1 MGCLLY
7 ALGDDQWDIPALRL
21 LETIIPE
28 HTAIDGFEVH
38 HDFSGIGRRNMPLN
52 ARNVLYGA
60 SMAVSA
66 RSSSRRW
73 SSNWMRPSLDLSAG
87 VSVSLS
93 IRHPSPLSLDKAA

>member
-66 RSSSRRW
+66 RSSSRPW
-73 SSNWMRPSLDLSAG
+73 SQAIGCDLTGPVRRRERERELVDPASFAT
-87 VSVSLS
+87 V
-93 IRHPSPLSLDKAA
+93 A